1 MQLRADPELF
11 SSEAGAQWKPG
22 LGLGS
27 DGGGF
32 TQSEC
37 QATPPLPRQRE
48 VDSSPY
54 PLSHG
59 TLGTCEYMKPT
70 RTYTETQNAQ
80 QGNPRNTHSEVLP
93 PPPAMRWVNTH
104 FHPPRGGHAQPP
116 IAARGA
122 RARPRALLS
131 L

>member
-11 SSEAGAQWKPG
+11 SSKAGAHREPPP
-22 LGLGS
+22 GLGS

-32 TQSEC
+32 TRP
-37 QATPPLPRQRE
+37 APGHTPLPRQRE
-48 VDSSPY
+48 ADSRPY
-54 PLSHG
+54 RLSHG

-80 QGNPRNTHSEVLP
+80 QENPRNTHSEVLP
-93 PPPAMRWVNTH
+93 PPPAMRRVNTH
-104 FHPPRGGHAQPP
+104 LHPPAAGTHGLSSR
-116 IAARGA
+116 ARGA